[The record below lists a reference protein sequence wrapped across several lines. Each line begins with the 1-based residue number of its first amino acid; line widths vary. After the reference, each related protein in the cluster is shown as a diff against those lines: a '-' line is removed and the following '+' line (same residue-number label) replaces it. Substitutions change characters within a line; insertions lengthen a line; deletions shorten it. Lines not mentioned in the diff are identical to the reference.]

1 MTRGVNWAVRPCTS
15 VFRNAIYL
23 LIDVKC
29 SIIYFKYAMKVL
41 TLGDELLRQKSEPVD
56 EVTPEIKALAE
67 DMFTTMIQKEGV
79 GLAAPQVGILKRMFV
94 LIADDDVRRVFINPQ
109 IIATST
115 ELSEYEEG
123 CLSIPRVSE
132 KITRPVR
139 VTVQALNENGKPFT
153 LEADGLLARIIQH
166 EYDHLE
172 GVLYIDRGDPF
183 FKFKTEESFKKRAE
197 KRQQKEAARAAKEAR
212 IAAKKAAKQ

>member
-1 MTRGVNWAVRPCTS
+1 MLLLHTAS
-15 VFRNAIYL
+15 ENAIFV
-23 LIDVKC
+23 IDVKC
-29 SIIYFKYAMKVL
+29 SILYFKYAMKVL
-41 TLGDELLRQKSEPVD
+41 TLGDELLRQKSLPVE

-67 DMFTTMIQKEGV
+67 EMFATMIEQQGV

-123 CLSIPRVSE
+123 CLSIPKVYE
-132 KITRPVR
+132 KITRPVK

-172 GVLYIDRGDPF
+172 GILYIDKGDPF
-183 FKFKTEESFKKRAE
+183 FKFKTEENFKKKAE
-197 KRQQKEAARAAKEAR
+197 KKKLKEAQKAAKNAR
-212 IAAKKAAKQ
+212 IQAKKAAKK